1 MGVCQKNCAIDYSKC
16 LVTTFDLTTC
26 SKQEAAC
33 ALDCLKSTEV
43 AQQVSSV
50 SCTLCKAGARQIKR
64 IIANWGCGTT
74 DRAITLACKN
84 FIGPEDSVADV
95 CAAGF
100 IAACPT
106 LLKWIE
112 GKIFTPTKA
121 CTLVRLC

>member
-1 MGVCQKNCAIDYSKC
+1 MA
-16 LVTTFDLTTC
+16 TC

-50 SCTLCKAGARQIKR
+50 SCTLCKAGAGQIEG
-64 IIANWGCGTT
+64 IIAKWGCGAADT
-74 DRAITLACKN
+74 AITLACEGI
-84 FIGPEDSVADV
+84 FLGPEDPVADV